1 MMQPD
6 HHKHHSAVRHFVRG
20 SVGALLVLTCLRVW
34 LGPEPILPRAE
45 AQLPNPAAQ
54 RLEIVKELRRTN
66 ELLEAIDKRLKTGT
80 LHVRLEGADNQ
91 SDTSTGPRGAD
102 R

>member
-1 MMQPD
+1 MMQAD
-6 HHKHHSAVRHFVRG
+6 HRKHRSGVQHLVRG
-20 SVGALLVLTCLRVW
+20 GVGAFLVLTCLRVW
-34 LGPEPILPRAE
+34 LGPEPILPRAQ

-54 RLEIVKELRRTN
+54 RLEMVKELRRTN

-91 SDTSTGPRGAD
+91 SDASTGPRGAD